1 MPKPMIQFGNK
12 ETSSTVSNAML
23 SANQA
28 QTKEKHYTLSNEELE
43 MLIRKPRSKEYVDFL
58 KKLDIGCEADMSS
71 YIEEWK
77 ERVDKE
83 FPMIDMVS
91 NFLLG
96 IISRC
101 YLGDSY
107 EVHMLDK
114 TLSIVGH
121 FKKGEPL
128 PDGLEPCRSIGMNP
142 NYEFVEVYEHM
153 YCIVDKNGNT
163 SVIQR

>member
-1 MPKPMIQFGNK
+1 MPKPMIRMEKQ
-12 ETSSTVSNAML
+12 ESSALQSN
-23 SANQA
+23 
-28 QTKEKHYTLSNEELE
+28 TTLRATQQHGAAKQDTITIEELE
-43 MLIRKPRSKEYVDFL
+43 AALRKPRSKEYVEFI
-58 KKLDIGCEADMSS
+58 KKMDIGCEADMSG
-71 YIEEWK
+71 YIAEWTDK
-77 ERVDKE
+77 VDKE
-83 FPMIDMVS
+83 FPFIANVS

-128 PDGLEPCRSIGMNP
+128 PNGLEPCRSIGMNP